1 MLKVVSQ
8 ESFFSGPAPEPT
20 PDQLHLCQ
28 YTPWR
33 DLACLIRLC
42 ELHHPKRFLEV
53 GCHRGAT
60 LRILMDR
67 FTEMECTGVDPG
79 DDVPPI
85 ERNPVQRGEHIQ
97 KMRVGELAP
106 RASIYRQRFANVWP
120 PCNFD
125 GIFVD
130 GDHRRNA
137 LLHDHEKALKLLAP
151 GGFIAYHD
159 VGNFRVPDVQAV
171 LEELPIEVTWV
182 EGTWFA
188 FHRVML

>member
-1 MLKVVSQ
+1 MLKIVSQ
-8 ESFFSGPAPEPT
+8 ESFFDGSAPEPT
-20 PDQLHLCQ
+20 PDQLRLCQ

-33 DLACLIRLC
+33 DAACLLHLC
-42 ELHHPKRFLEV
+42 ELHQPKRFLEV

-97 KMRVGELAP
+97 RMRVGELAP
-106 RASIYRQRFANVWP
+106 RASIYRQRFADVWP

-130 GDHRRNA
+130 GDHRA
-137 LLHDHEKALKLLAP
+137 IAVTHDTDKAFALLAP
-151 GGFIAYHD
+151 RGFVCWHD
-159 VGNFRVPDVQAV
+159 CGNPAVPDVQAV
-171 LEELPIEVTWV
+171 LDELPIEIAWV
-182 EGTWFA
+182 ESTWFA
-188 FHRVML
+188 FHRVTL